1 MDPTRL
7 PRPAAPAIF
16 AAFALG
22 LSACSLSGPGPAKAA
37 LPPAPPPPPE
47 VGVVILAAQQVT
59 LTTNLPA
66 RSVPYRIAEIR
77 PQVSG
82 VLQKRLFEEG
92 AEVKEGQQLYQID
105 PATYKAQLDSAQ
117 ATLDHAR
124 SAVVL
129 AQLTLDRY
137 QPLLTSAVISKQTFD
152 EAVAALGQAKADV
165 ASGEAMVETAR
176 INLVFT
182 RVLSPISGRTGR
194 SLTEG
199 ALVTANQGAA
209 LVTVQQLDPIYVDI
223 PQATEAMLRQRRE
236 ARQAKPVAGD
246 RPPLAV
252 TLSLEDGSAYDQPG
266 QLQFDDITVAEGTG
280 SVIRR
285 AVFPNPQQELLPGM
299 YVLAHI
305 DEGKIEHA
313 ILVSQRGVTRDVHGQ
328 ATALVVGADD
338 KVELRVVTTGRTIGD
353 AWLISE
359 GLKAGERVI
368 IEGLQ
373 KVRPGDAV
381 HPVPLAPAAP
391 AAPAATT
398 AK

>member
-1 MDPTRL
+1 ML
-7 PRPAAPAIF
+7 VAI
-16 AAFALG
+16 ALS
-22 LSACSLSGPGPAKAA
+22 LSACAIPGLGPAKAA
-37 LPPAPPPPPE
+37 LPPAAPPPPE
-47 VGVVILAAQQVT
+47 VGVIILAAQPVT

-66 RSVPYRIAEIR
+66 RSTPYRIAEIR

-92 AEVKEGQQLYQID
+92 SEVKEGQQLYQID

-117 ATLDHAR
+117 ATLDRAR

-129 AQLTLDRY
+129 AQLTVDRY
-137 QPLLTSAVISKQTFD
+137 QPLLTSAVISKQAFD
-152 EAVAALGQAKADV
+152 EAVASLGQAKADV

-199 ALVTANQGAA
+199 ALVTANQATA

-223 PQATEAMLRQRRE
+223 PQATEALLRQRRE
-236 ARQAKPVAGD
+236 ARQAKPSAGE
-246 RPPLAV
+246 RPPVAV
-252 TLSLEDGSAYDQPG
+252 TLSLEDGSAYAQPG
-266 QLQFDDITVAEGTG
+266 RIQFDDITVTEGTG

-285 AVFPNPQQELLPGM
+285 AVFPNPQKELLPGM
-299 YVLAHI
+299 YVMAHI
-305 DEGKIEHA
+305 EEGVIAQA

-338 KVELRVVTTGRTIGD
+338 KVELREVTIGRNIGD
-353 AWLISE
+353 AWLVSD
-359 GLKAGERVI
+359 GLKAGDRVI
-368 IEGLQ
+368 VEGLQ
-373 KVRPGDAV
+373 AARPGITVRPS
-381 HPVPLAPAAP
+381 PLAAA
-391 AAPAATT
+391 
-398 AK
+398 K

>member
-7 PRPAAPAIF
+7 PRPASLAIL
-16 AAFALG
+16 AALALG
-22 LSACSLSGPGPAKAA
+22 LPACAIPGLGPAKAA
-37 LPPAPPPPPE
+37 VAPPPPPPPE
-47 VGVVILAAQQVT
+47 VGVMVLAGQKVD

-77 PQVSG
+77 PQVNG

-92 AEVKEGQQLYQID
+92 SEVTEGQQLYQID
-105 PATYKAQLDSAQ
+105 PAPYKAQLDSAQ
-117 ATLDHAR
+117 ASLDRAR
-124 SAVVL
+124 AQVVL
-129 AQLTLDRY
+129 AQLTLERY
-137 QPLLTSAVISKQTFD
+137 QPLLASAVISKQAFD

-165 ASGEAMVETAR
+165 ASGEAMVESAR

-199 ALVTANQGAA
+199 ALVTANQSAP

-236 ARQAKPVAGD
+236 ARQAKPAAGD
-246 RPPLAV
+246 RPPVAV
-252 TLSLEDGSAYDQPG
+252 TLSLEDGSAYEQPG
-266 QLQFDDITVAEGTG
+266 RLQFDDITVTEGTG

-299 YVLAHI
+299 YVMAHI
-305 DEGKIEHA
+305 AEGVIEQG
-313 ILVSQRGVTRDVHGQ
+313 ILVSQRAVTRDVHGQ

-338 KVELRVVTTGRTIGD
+338 TVELRVVTTGRTIGD
-353 AWLISE
+353 AWLISD

-368 IEGLQ
+368 VEGLQ
-373 KVRPGDAV
+373 RVQPGMAV
-381 HPVPLAPAAP
+381 HPVPFAAP
-391 AAPAATT
+391 A
-398 AK
+398 K